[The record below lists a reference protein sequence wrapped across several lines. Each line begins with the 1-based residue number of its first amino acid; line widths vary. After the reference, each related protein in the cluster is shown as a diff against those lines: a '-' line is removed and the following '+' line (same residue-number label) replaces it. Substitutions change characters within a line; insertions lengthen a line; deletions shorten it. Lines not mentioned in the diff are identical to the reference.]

1 MKQVATKR
9 KNRTLR
15 AAAVLF
21 ILVLLSTMFVG
32 PLTARQ
38 TSGSYANDSARA
50 AAFVFRVQDREG
62 LFRIPVEINA
72 PGEEIE
78 YKFIVTNED
87 GTVCETDQEYTITL
101 ELEGSLPLVCTLTK
115 NDSATAELSIDALSN
130 PEEVNQLPKEASC
143 SGTFAASVPEE
154 DTYKLNIEW
163 PADALRKDPK
173 YASGVAEVE
182 IDIVSVQID

>member
-38 TSGSYANDSARA
+38 TSGSYAEDSART
-50 AAFVFRVQDREG
+50 AAFVFRVQDEEG
-62 LFRIPVEINA
+62 MFRIPVEINA
-72 PGEEIE
+72 PGEEVE
-78 YKFIVTNED
+78 YEFIVTNED

-115 NDSATAELSIDALSN
+115 NNSGTAEFSIDALSN
-130 PEEVNQLPKEASC
+130 PDAENALPKEASC
-143 SGTFAASVPEE
+143 SDTFEASVPAK

-163 PADALRKDPK
+163 PAEASRKDPK
-173 YASGVAEVE
+173 YAGGVAEVE
-182 IDIVSVQID
+182 IDIVSLQID